1 MDTFNATKGA
11 TILIVDDS
19 RFQRTIIRE
28 LLREHFNTFEAE
40 SGEEC
45 LGIIKKDKVSI
56 DLLILDLEMPGI
68 DGFDVLRRRQEIQ
81 HFADIPCL
89 LYTSPSPRD

>member
-19 RFQRTIIRE
+19 RFQRAIIRE
-28 LLREHFNTFEAE
+28 LLREHFNILEAE

-45 LGIIKKDKVSI
+45 LGIIK
-56 DLLILDLEMPGI
+56 MFP
-68 DGFDVLRRRQEIQ
+68 
-81 HFADIPCL
+81 
-89 LYTSPSPRD
+89 

>member
-28 LLREHFNTFEAE
+28 LLREHFNIFEA
-40 SGEEC
+40 
-45 LGIIKKDKVSI
+45 
-56 DLLILDLEMPGI
+56 
-68 DGFDVLRRRQEIQ
+68 
-81 HFADIPCL
+81 
-89 LYTSPSPRD
+89 

>member
-28 LLREHFNTFEAE
+28 LLREHFNIFEAE

-56 DLLILDLEMPGI
+56 
-68 DGFDVLRRRQEIQ
+68 V
-81 HFADIPCL
+81 
-89 LYTSPSPRD
+89 

>member
-28 LLREHFNTFEAE
+28 LFT
-40 SGEEC
+40 
-45 LGIIKKDKVSI
+45 
-56 DLLILDLEMPGI
+56 
-68 DGFDVLRRRQEIQ
+68 
-81 HFADIPCL
+81 
-89 LYTSPSPRD
+89 

>member
-28 LLREHFNTFEAE
+28 LLREHFNIFEAE

-56 DLLILDLEMPGI
+56 DLLILDLE
-68 DGFDVLRRRQEIQ
+68 RRCTVNREREYHRFKI
-81 HFADIPCL
+81 
-89 LYTSPSPRD
+89 

>member
-1 MDTFNATKGA
+1 MDTFNAAKGA

-28 LLREHFNTFEAE
+28 LLREHFNILEAE

-45 LGIIKKDKVSI
+45 LDIIKKDKVSI

-68 DGFDVLRRRQEIQ
+68 DGFDVLRR
-81 HFADIPCL
+81 
-89 LYTSPSPRD
+89 

>member
-28 LLREHFNTFEAE
+28 LLREHFNIFEAE

-45 LGIIKKDKVSI
+45 LGIIKRTRC
-56 DLLILDLEMPGI
+56 LLIYSFLILKCRE
-68 DGFDVLRRRQEIQ
+68 
-81 HFADIPCL
+81 
-89 LYTSPSPRD
+89 

>member
-28 LLREHFNTFEAE
+28 FLKLNLVK
-40 SGEEC
+40 S
-45 LGIIKKDKVSI
+45 
-56 DLLILDLEMPGI
+56 
-68 DGFDVLRRRQEIQ
+68 VLV
-81 HFADIPCL
+81 
-89 LYTSPSPRD
+89 

>member
-28 LLREHFNTFEAE
+28 LLRN
-40 SGEEC
+40 
-45 LGIIKKDKVSI
+45 I
-56 DLLILDLEMPGI
+56 LIFLKLNLVKS
-68 DGFDVLRRRQEIQ
+68 VLV
-81 HFADIPCL
+81 
-89 LYTSPSPRD
+89 